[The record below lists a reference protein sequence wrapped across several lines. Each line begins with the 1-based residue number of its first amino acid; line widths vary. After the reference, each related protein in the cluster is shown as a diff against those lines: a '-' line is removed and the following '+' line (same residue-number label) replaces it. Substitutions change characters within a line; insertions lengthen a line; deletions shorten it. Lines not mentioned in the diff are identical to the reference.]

1 MKELNAETMSQ
12 EGAER
17 LLYAIAEKAAEDYK
31 KNLNIIHKTQSEFYK
46 NNAKSDNDMIR
57 RFLGD
62 RISDIVER
70 EYSKTKVGIEFK
82 RQTRVK
88 MPDEYLSL
96 PPNERQKI
104 WYQLNKDA
112 ISKENK
118 ELRRLRK
125 ANGLCV
131 KCGKHMAVIGRTQCE
146 KCLKNVRKNV

>member
-62 RISDIVER
+62 RFC
-70 EYSKTKVGIEFK
+70 GAIE
-82 RQTRVK
+82 
-88 MPDEYLSL
+88 
-96 PPNERQKI
+96 NEFMK
-104 WYQLNKDA
+104 
-112 ISKENK
+112 
-118 ELRRLRK
+118 
-125 ANGLCV
+125 
-131 KCGKHMAVIGRTQCE
+131 GK
-146 KCLKNVRKNV
+146 KK